1 MNTNHILDS
10 TIHVAKAKSGAV
22 DAIGGYAITR
32 RETLERLD
40 GAYLELEHQTTGA
53 RHIHIETPD
62 DNNGFA
68 VFFPTPPTD
77 STGVAHILEHV
88 VLAGSQRFP
97 VRDPFFSMTRRS
109 LATFMNALTG
119 SDWTMYLFS
128 TRNAKDFKNLLDV
141 YLDATFFPK
150 LSEDSFKQEGI
161 RFEYE
166 DPADPNSG
174 LRYKGVVFNEMKGA
188 LATPGAA
195 VDRAVGKALFPGL
208 PYAYVSGG
216 DPQDIPNL
224 TWDHLKQFHARYY
237 HPSNAR
243 FYTYGNQSLETTL
256 ETIERSALSRFQRI
270 EVDSSIPDVKRFAQP
285 TAAVEPY
292 PAVAAEDNEPKAE
305 ALTAWVTVPSADS
318 FRALAMKVLS
328 EVLLSNAG
336 SPLRKALIDS
346 GLGSALADGS
356 GFHDD
361 YKEAVFGA
369 GLKGVAAEDAEKVQ
383 QVVLETLDRVAD
395 RGVDAS
401 QVDAAIHHLEFEKR
415 ERSNAGLPY
424 ALRILFASM
433 PAYLYG
439 GDPLS
444 SMDFDADLEHLEQ
457 ARAEGRF
464 FENLIR
470 AELLDNQHRAL
481 LTVVPDTELEERQRQ
496 AELDRLA
503 AVESKLSGQDKKK
516 IVEDALRLKADQEAK
531 QDLEAL
537 PTLELTDIPMK
548 FEDVPSRDVN
558 VRRATVEFYPQP
570 TNGITYL
577 DLRTDFSALS
587 TEQKDLLPL
596 FSRALT
602 QSGAAGQ
609 DYVQIAAR
617 IAAHTGGVGA
627 AAQVQS
633 LAANDDYLQSFV
645 VSGRA
650 LDRNAQPFIELLT
663 DLVARLEVEP
673 RRLKEV
679 IAEISTRLETSIAGL
694 GFQFALLR
702 AHSKLSSEGAINDRL
717 QGIGMLHTMRG
728 LARLAEKDLGPVIA
742 RLDEIR
748 KVLFRSG
755 ALRII
760 VTCEEAMIQPL
771 EELLTGLVGALPPDG
786 AHVAPAKVAP
796 LETAPEART
805 APVPVAFNV
814 RIFKTVRFVHPDAPA
829 LLVLANYL
837 RDTFLHRE
845 LREKGGAYGGYAQ
858 AGVASGTFYF
868 GSYRDPN
875 ITRTYDVFDQAVRW
889 VTDHEIDPENL
900 KEAIL
905 GACGDVDP
913 LESPDIKGRREATN
927 RSTGFTREARER
939 FKQRLLKVSADDL
952 RRVTHSYF
960 MAAPAVQTTVAG
972 ADLIEEARRERPELF
987 QVVAPL

>member
-1 MNTNHILDS
+1 M
-10 TIHVAKAKSGAV
+10 AKAKSGAV
-22 DAIGGYAITR
+22 DAIGGYAIRR

-77 STGVAHILEHV
+77 STGVAHLLEHV

-161 RFEYE
+161 RFEFE

-503 AVESKLSGQDKKK
+503 EVESKLSGQDKKK

-531 QDLEAL
+531 QDLEEL

-587 TEQKDLLPL
+587 TEQMDLLPL

-755 ALRII
+755 ALRIV

>member
-1 MNTNHILDS
+1 M
-10 TIHVAKAKSGAV
+10 AKAKSGAV
-22 DAIGGYAITR
+22 DAIGGYKITR

-166 DPADPNSG
+166 EPADPNSG

-224 TWDHLKQFHARYY
+224 TWDHLKQFHARHY
-237 HPSNAR
+237 HPSNAH

-292 PAVAAEDNEPKAE
+292 PAVAGEDNEPKAE

-755 ALRII
+755 ALRIV

>member
-1 MNTNHILDS
+1 M
-10 TIHVAKAKSGAV
+10 AKAKSGAV

-32 RETLERLD
+32 RETLERLE

-224 TWDHLKQFHARYY
+224 TWDHLKQFHARHY
-237 HPSNAR
+237 HPSNAH

-602 QSGAAGQ
+602 QSGAAGL
-609 DYVQIAAR
+609 DYVQIATR

-755 ALRII
+755 ALRIV